1 MGQTISISVARVPW
15 KSTPIGEVIQNL
27 RTFIRYL
34 ALVALM
40 LLWGARGFA
49 QYDTRMNQTDERDKD
64 NGQLSYERDARFL
77 TSALEAGMA
86 EVQLAQLA
94 LNKSSSS
101 QIKAFAQ
108 MEIHDWTEINSS
120 LKPYAKQIG
129 VPVPTEI
136 SKKEKKVQDSLSQ
149 LSGNEFDLAYAKAMV
164 KLHKDDLFVYH
175 DVLSEQQSHSIAADP
190 APRAT
195 AAHYTLQDA
204 AHQQVDILQV
214 LLHTAE
220 QIADNKNVNI
230 AAIEQVQANH
240 PATKD
245 QKNWTVP
252 EMNVR
257 LKEARDDNAQKKY
270 EEAQTLMSQA
280 VLIDPDAGALWLE
293 LGLALVGQKKYEEA
307 IPDLNKAIALNSALK
322 EPKPDVAAAALNEL
336 GEAYVHANKIA
347 EACNA
352 FEAAAKARPDRS
364 AFYYVNEAIAL
375 SRTDQTDAIV
385 AAADRAIAA
394 DPTQPLPYYLKGQ
407 ALISK
412 ASVDPKTNRIVA
424 PQEAVAAYRKYL
436 ELAPSGAQAGEV
448 RQILDAAGAKVTST
462 DLASKK

>member
-293 LGLALVGQKKYEEA
+293 LGLALVGQKKYERS
-307 IPDLNKAIALNSALK
+307 NS
-322 EPKPDVAAAALNEL
+322 
-336 GEAYVHANKIA
+336 
-347 EACNA
+347 
-352 FEAAAKARPDRS
+352 RS
-364 AFYYVNEAIAL
+364 
-375 SRTDQTDAIV
+375 
-385 AAADRAIAA
+385 
-394 DPTQPLPYYLKGQ
+394 
-407 ALISK
+407 
-412 ASVDPKTNRIVA
+412 
-424 PQEAVAAYRKYL
+424 
-436 ELAPSGAQAGEV
+436 
-448 RQILDAAGAKVTST
+448 
-462 DLASKK
+462 